1 MCGIAGIYDFLNGRT
16 IDQKCLQGMIHQ
28 LHHRGPDVTGYKL
41 FDKVGL
47 AHARLS
53 IIDLTTGDQPIHN
66 EDQSVWTVF
75 NGEIFNF
82 IELRESLEK
91 KGHIFS
97 TKSDTEVIVHLYEE
111 YGMINIW
118 FGCDFKITDGEIN
131 QEKWD

>member
-1 MCGIAGIYDFLNGRT
+1 MCGIAGIYDFQNGRS
-16 IDQKCLQGMIHQ
+16 IDQDCLEAMIQQ
-28 LHHRGPDVTGYKL
+28 LHHRGPDGTGSKL
-41 FDKVGL
+41 FNNVGL

-97 TKSDTEVIVHLYEE
+97 TKSDTEVIVH
-111 YGMINIW
+111 
-118 FGCDFKITDGEIN
+118 
-131 QEKWD
+131 

>member
-1 MCGIAGIYDFLNGRT
+1 MCGIAGIFDFLNGRT

-28 LHHRGPDVTGYKL
+28 LHHRGPDGTGCKL

-53 IIDLTTGDQPIHN
+53 IIGLTTGDQP
-66 EDQSVWTVF
+66 
-75 NGEIFNF
+75 
-82 IELRESLEK
+82 
-91 KGHIFS
+91 IFS

-118 FGCDFKITDGEIN
+118 FGCNFKITDGEIN